1 MRFYY
6 YLGCILSV
14 CFASCSTRSNVPV
27 DSNETSSE
35 AITDS
40 INEKY
45 ATIFGTTIPLNE
57 GTAIRELSKAGI
69 LQIDTINEKDG
80 EFENAIIDFA
90 GVTFGLNKGFL
101 FLTSRQDK
109 QAIDFLINRISKY
122 YGEPS
127 IDDGDVLG
135 EPKWSYYHWNLYDT
149 VPDKPYILIR
159 PLHSGEGGLVMT
171 WRFNTYTDL

>member
-6 YLGCILSV
+6 YLVCILSLCV
-14 CFASCSTRSNVPV
+14 ASCSTRSNVP
-27 DSNETSSE
+27 DASNETSSE
-35 AITDS
+35 AMSDS

-45 ATIFGTTIPLNE
+45 ATIFGTTIHLNE

-80 EFENAIIDFA
+80 EFENAIIEFA
-90 GVTFGLNKGFL
+90 GVKFGMNKGFL

-109 QAIDFLINRISKY
+109 QAIDSLINRISEY

-127 IDDGDVLG
+127 IDDNG
-135 EPKWSYYHWNLYDT
+135 EPEWSYYHWNLYDT
-149 VPDKPYILIR
+149 IPDRPYIRIR
-159 PLHSGEGGLVMT
+159 PVHSDEGGLMMT
-171 WRFNTYTDL
+171 WRFNE